1 MKITA
6 NAFLAITT
14 AAILALG
21 GTASLAQ
28 EQEAIDG
35 CIDQLRAV
43 GGPDGQSGEVISS
56 EFSQAGTLVMIRDA
70 GGSVWRCIGYSDGTV
85 GELAVAQAADDGAG
99 AAAPAATAASAE
111 AGTETVLV
119 KFAKGTTGAE
129 LTGRVAPGGSIR
141 YVIGAKNGQFLYARV
156 ADNGAGL
163 SYQIFNPDRSFLLE
177 QMRASQEY
185 RGQLWQSGDHVVEVI
200 NRGGKAASFNII
212 IGIE

>member
-1 MKITA
+1 MNITA
-6 NAFLAITT
+6 HAFLAFT
-14 AAILALG
+14 AAALFALG

-43 GGPDGQSGEVISS
+43 GGPDGQAGEVISS

-99 AAAPAATAASAE
+99 AAAPAASTTSTKS
-111 AGTETVLV
+111 GTETVRV
-119 KFAKGTTGAE
+119 KFDKGTTGAE
-129 LTGRVAPGGSIR
+129 LTGRVAPGGSVR
-141 YVIGAKNGQFLYARV
+141 YVVGAKNGQFLYARV

-177 QMRASQEY
+177 QMRSAQEY
-185 RGQLWQSGDHVVEVI
+185 RGQLWQSGDHVIEVI
-200 NRGGKAASFNII
+200 NRGNKTASFNII